1 MKQNG
6 QRDEG
11 ENKKNLVKALVFEYG
26 TRTIS
31 YFFKL
36 F

>member
-11 ENKKNLVKALVFEYG
+11 EKKYVVKALVFEYG
-26 TRTIS
+26 TGTIS
-31 YFFKL
+31 YFF
-36 F
+36 